1 MRMVQRFVSKCMTIT
16 FSKGK
21 KLCVLFQQLFYV
33 LFLLAASTLVFAMML
48 LCAVL
53 ALPLVVL
60 QMGLWSKNGK
70 ELEVKNE
77 KLTKE
82 VLEDAAPKPQSLAS
96 KKVQRQI
103 DYYCTMTHE
112 VSC

>member
-33 LFLLAASTLVFAMML
+33 VYLAVAFLLVCAVML
-48 LCAVL
+48 LCLAL
-53 ALPLVVL
+53 ALPLVAL

-70 ELEVKNE
+70 ELEVEKE
-77 KLTKE
+77 KLKD
-82 VLEDAAPKPQSLAS
+82 VAEDAAPKTQSLAS